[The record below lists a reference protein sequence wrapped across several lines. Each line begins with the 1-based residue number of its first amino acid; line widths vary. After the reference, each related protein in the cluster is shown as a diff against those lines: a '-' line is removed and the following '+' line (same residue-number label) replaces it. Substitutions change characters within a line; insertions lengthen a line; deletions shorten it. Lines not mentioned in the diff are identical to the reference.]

1 MTEQIYYTLPEVCS
15 LIRLSRS
22 KTYTIIRAG
31 DIRLT
36 KIGGKSLV
44 SKEDLE
50 AFRAKVAKETEAAY
64 AARSGAGNETGKAA

>member
-1 MTEQIYYTLPEVCS
+1 MTEPLYFTLPEVTN

-22 KTYTIIRAG
+22 KTYALIRAG
-31 DIRLT
+31 DLRLT

-50 AFRAKVAKETEAAY
+50 AFRAKVAKETEAAH
-64 AARSGAGNETGKAA
+64 AARNGAGKAA